1 LTEHA
6 AGCGSIQPI
15 APPSARWTAIVAS
28 APSDPKPVL
37 GRVDRD
43 GRLVSA
49 DRELEQLQLEAG
61 SRIGEML
68 ALPQLAAIARV
79 VQRLRIPVSRRLLAA
94 GKEQDVDM
102 WVRAVPDEDEVA
114 LNIEQWNAR
123 PAGPPRLA
131 SIAAVDHEK
140 LTATPFSWA
149 VDEQLRLAAISQS
162 FAEFLSIDPA
172 EAVGQPLMKLF
183 RFEEDDGGGMPLL
196 VALASRSAFS
206 GQRVAVREG
215 GHKLILS
222 GEPALGLDGAFIG
235 FEGSAVPQGEAP
247 GSTFATPLVDSAIH
261 KALRSPL
268 DSIVRSAEA
277 MIDRPD
283 GPVRD
288 EYSAYAADISA
299 AARHLLSVIR
309 SLGEQA
315 EAGGTQ
321 QVDLP
326 ELVSEAIALMGSA
339 AREREIVVAVQP
351 VDSLLAHGES
361 RSVIQIL
368 VNLVGNAVR
377 YSAEQTA
384 VTISYE
390 KSNGSVMVH
399 VADEGP
405 GIERA
410 DQERIF
416 EPFQQGKSRSGG
428 SGLGLSIARRLARAM
443 GGDVRLQSR
452 PGEGSRFT
460 LALPAA

>member
-1 LTEHA
+1 M
-6 AGCGSIQPI
+6 
-15 APPSARWTAIVAS
+15 AS
-28 APSDPKPVL
+28 APSNPKPVL
-37 GRVDRD
+37 GRVDRE

-49 DRELEQLQLEAG
+49 DQELEQLQVEAG

-79 VQRLRIPVSRRLLAA
+79 VQRLRIPVSRRVLAA
-94 GKEQDVDM
+94 GKDQDVDM
-102 WVRAVPDEDEVA
+102 WVRAIPDDDEVA
-114 LNIEQWNAR
+114 LTIEQWDAR
-123 PAGPPRLA
+123 PAPPPRLA

-140 LTATPFSWA
+140 LATTPFSWT
-149 VDEQLRLAAISQS
+149 VDEQLRLVAIAPS
-162 FAEFLSIDPA
+162 FADFLSIDPA
-172 EAVGQPLMKLF
+172 DSAGQPLMKLF
-183 RFEEDDGGGMPLL
+183 RFEEDDDGDMPLL
-196 VALASRSAFS
+196 VALASRRGFS
-206 GQRVAVREG
+206 GQRVAAREG
-215 GHKLILS
+215 GQKLILS
-222 GEPALGLDGAFIG
+222 GEPALGPDGAFIG
-235 FEGSAVPQGEAP
+235 FEGSAVSQGEAS
-247 GSTFATPLVDSAIH
+247 GSTTAPPLVDSAIH

-268 DSIVRSAEA
+268 DSIVRSAEE
-277 MIDRPD
+277 MIERPD

-315 EAGGTQ
+315 EADGAQ

-351 VDSLLAHGES
+351 VESLLARGES

-390 KSNGSVMVH
+390 KSNGLAMVH

-405 GIERA
+405 GIEPA

-416 EPFQQGKSRSGG
+416 EPFQQGKSGSGG

-443 GGDVRLQSR
+443 GGDVLLQSG